1 MLKRIPILPDIKRI
15 DYNTNNIHEY
25 DPYIIQND
33 SILIDT
39 DWWESLTYYTKKCI
53 EVKLNGKFELGLVK
67 VPHEKQCDTT
77 NKVLSIIYQSYL
89 DGFDYNVWYN
99 SNIPNGPKNVKI
111 IHIPDTIKKILLR
124 IYMKE
129 INICDEELYNFKKQ
143 IKKCIINENE
153 HQTLEYFVRL
163 SSTSG
168 KNIKAIEPFRNEN
181 EIISHLTSN
190 KLFAT
195 QEYSRDKDTYLI
207 MIPWNELIIPK
218 YEFRI
223 FVVNN
228 KLTGAS
234 PQKFWELYQYS
245 QEELE
250 IFEVALSNIQFIGY
264 VQYHTFVADV
274 YIDMETKT
282 CNLIELNAFGAH
294 CGAGSSLFNW
304 ITDYDVLHGISQP
317 ELRYLSI
324 INY

>member
-33 SILIDT
+33 GILIDT
-39 DWWESLTYYTKKCI
+39 DWWKSLTYYTKKCI

-67 VPHEKQCDTT
+67 VPHEKQHDTT
-77 NKVLSIIYQSYL
+77 NKVLSIVYQSYL

-111 IHIPDTIKKILLR
+111 IHIPDTIKKILLG

-129 INICDEELYNFKKQ
+129 ISISDEVLDSFKNE
-143 IKKCIINENE
+143 IKKCMIDGVKDV
-153 HQTLEYFVRL
+153 EYFVRL

-168 KNIKAIEPFRNEN
+168 KNTKAITPFTNVN
-181 EIISHLTSN
+181 KIISHLISN

-207 MIPWNELIIPK
+207 MVPWNELIIPR

-234 PQKFWELYQYS
+234 PQNFWELYQYS

-250 IFEVALSNIQFIGY
+250 IFEVALSNIKFIGY

-304 ITDYDVLHGISQP
+304 ITNYDVLHGMSQP